1 MMIEQIGASVLAI
14 ESIWGPSSTTSS
26 STTQFTTL
34 GGSTSSIS
42 QVLPLN
48 YFVREVL
55 RRSRTSCSTLQL
67 SLFYLHKSRQL
78 VRESIQEAKKSR
90 EEIRELA
97 VGAKT
102 TTRKDERGDEEEENY
117 YFKDVE
123 DVATNAYPS
132 PPESPEERIE
142 AEEEEEQQQSQGESI
157 SDRLTRL
164 LQVQKTPLL
173 CGRRMFLSSLILA
186 SKYLQDRNYSNK
198 AWSKISGLSLK
209 EINENELVFLK
220 LIDWE
225 LHLKFDDFK
234 RWTERLNCLTT
245 TTTTTTSTSLT
256 NHSSTSS
263 SQLVPR
269 RGLDR
274 SSSEYLP
281 SPPQFSTS
289 ISTSSSTSTGSISA
303 NSLRSKLALTRG
315 NSTSQLDFSNSSSFT
330 SSASNLNR
338 SFPIAQPIS
347 KNVLQQPHLPAIES
361 ATQQEKEQEKK
372 SVVAAVSSQT
382 PSQVSVPTCGVRKVR
397 PLPTRR
403 SRFGGHHHHQVGR
416 IGTSVVVGGNEM
428 ISVH

>member
-1 MMIEQIGASVLAI
+1 
-14 ESIWGPSSTTSS
+14 
-26 STTQFTTL
+26 
-34 GGSTSSIS
+34 
-42 QVLPLN
+42 
-48 YFVREVL
+48 
-55 RRSRTSCSTLQL
+55 
-67 SLFYLHKSRQL
+67 L

-102 TTRKDERGDEEEENY
+102 TTRKDQRGDEEEENY
-117 YFKDVE
+117 YFKDVK
-123 DVATNAYPS
+123 DVATKAYPS

-142 AEEEEEQQQSQGESI
+142 AEEEEEEQQSQGESI

-245 TTTTTTSTSLT
+245 TTTTTTTTTSTSLT

-289 ISTSSSTSTGSISA
+289 TSTSSSTSTGFFSA
-303 NSLRSKLALTRG
+303 NSLRSQLALTRG
-315 NSTSQLDFSNSSSFT
+315 NSAPQLDFSTSSS
-330 SSASNLNR
+330 SLNSNR

-347 KNVLQQPHLPAIES
+347 KNVLQQPDLPAIES

-382 PSQVSVPTCGVRKVR
+382 PSQVSVSSCGVRKVR

-403 SRFGGHHHHQVGR
+403 SRLGGHHHHHHQVGR
-416 IGTSVVVGGNEM
+416 IGTSGVVGGNEM